1 MIDHWRRSTFL
12 VLTLIALTACGE
24 VVSQAELVQATAPV
38 LETALP
44 TPTPEPSA
52 TPRPTETATLAPT
65 PQPSPTP
72 QEPTLTPTPDIPL
85 GQVRENPETGAIEVW
100 VGEWAKPP
108 LADGFDPT
116 HFVIEDDQ
124 VHYRSQGLT
133 QVWSAET
140 KSWVFPE
147 TFYSELGKV
156 VPVSLMGGRIEIAD
170 QAAAWQAHQDMV
182 LAWINNQANKEF
194 LVSVYGKEAVTFD
207 DLAVR
212 DSNGEIVAYEIKLTD
227 VSGEKVWPRMLGVGA
242 YGDVN
247 FNSLG
252 DTLDNPDAIQEIDIS
267 SPIWI
272 YSGWKEWAKSDGAF
286 FETATYGPNS
296 LIGSGWSVYGLR
308 FTSSGRLV
316 YFAGSK
322 EYFKSKYPDIA
333 LVGGESGG
341 EANPALAEYY
351 LGSMIKAYTES
362 YPGIPS
368 ATGRPF
374 NADPTIPNRIR
385 LGLVEGDEAEYGYT
399 GLFE

>member
-1 MIDHWRRSTFL
+1 MTDHWRRSTFL

-116 HFVIEDDQ
+116 HLVIEDAQ
-124 VHYRSQGLT
+124 VHYRSDGLT
-133 QVWSAET
+133 QVWSSEAR
-140 KSWVFPE
+140 SWVFPE
-147 TFYSELGKV
+147 TFYWELGKV
-156 VPVSLMGGRIEIAD
+156 VPASLMGGRIEIAD

-182 LAWINNQANKEF
+182 LAWLNNQANKDF
-194 LVSVYGKEAVTFD
+194 LDSVYGKEVITFD

-212 DSNGEIVAYEIKLTD
+212 DSTGEIIAYEIKLTD
-227 VSGEKVWPRMLGVGA
+227 VNGAKVWPRMLGVGS

-252 DTLDNPDAIQEIDIS
+252 DTLDNPDATQKIDVS
-267 SPIWI
+267 SPIWL

-286 FETATYGPNS
+286 FESATDGPNS
-296 LIGSGWSVYGLR
+296 QVGSGWAAYGLR
-308 FTSSGRLV
+308 FTDDGRLV
-316 YFAGSK
+316 YFSGSK
-322 EYFKSKYPDIA
+322 ENFKSKYPDIA
-333 LVGGESGG
+333 LIGGISGD
-341 EANPALAEYY
+341 EVKPSLAGVY
-351 LGSMIKAYTES
+351 LGSVIKAYAES
-362 YPGIPS
+362 YPGMTEAISIPY
-368 ATGRPF
+368 T
-374 NADPTIPNRIR
+374 ADPTVPNWIR
-385 LGLVEGDEAEYGYT
+385 LGLEAGDEAEYGYA